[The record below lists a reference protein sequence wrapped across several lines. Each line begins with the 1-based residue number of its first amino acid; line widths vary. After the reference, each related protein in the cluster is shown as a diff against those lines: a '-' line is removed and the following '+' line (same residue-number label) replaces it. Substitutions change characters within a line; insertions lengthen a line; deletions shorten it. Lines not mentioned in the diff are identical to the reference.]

1 MFVDKQIQVLKHDIE
16 PSRIKSRTKGNINL
30 SYLEGFDLI
39 ETANKV
45 FGHGNWSYSI
55 TSLDQVS
62 QENNSNQNVVICYK
76 AVVKLTVYSL
86 DHSKYISKEDVGFGT
101 GIAKMLADAHEGGA
115 KEAVTDA
122 IKRAMRS
129 FGNQFGNSLYDKSRN
144 HQAKA
149 HQAPQLQNNQ
159 AAPSQPKIQQV
170 SPQSQYEFT
179 SLYNLGLQVLE
190 QGSNFVVV
198 GEEIFNKKDSIKV
211 SMNAKGDYVWEIKQ
225 YHAPGTE
232 NITEALDNI
241 HGIDAQLRQKYT
253 NGAEL

>member
-1 MFVDKQIQVLKHDIE
+1 MFVDKQLQVLKYDIE

-39 ETANKV
+39 ETANKI

-62 QENNSNQNVVICYK
+62 QETNTNQNVVICYK
-76 AVVKLTVYSL
+76 AIVKLSVYSL
-86 DHSKYISKEDVGFGT
+86 DHSKHISKEDVGFGT

-122 IKRAMRS
+122 LKRSMRS
-129 FGNQFGNSLYDKSRN
+129 MGNQFGNSLYDKSRN
-144 HQAKA
+144 HQV
-149 HQAPQLQNNQ
+149 QSQQTPQLQTNQ
-159 AAPSQPKIQQV
+159 PSPSQPQVQQQ

-190 QGSNFVVV
+190 QGNNFVVV
-198 GEEIFNKKDSIKV
+198 GEDIFNKKDSIKACGFRWDA
-211 SMNAKGDYVWEIKQ
+211 SHKIWYLPKPNQ
-225 YHAPGTE
+225 
-232 NITEALDNI
+232 EA
-241 HGIDAQLRQKYT
+241 A
-253 NGAEL
+253 